1 MNNFERKYMLL
12 GSVLIIVG
20 FGMVLFAG
28 KLSFDRMDGN
38 GVEQFDSYTEKV
50 FSSFEDGALKFFGF
64 FVMVG
69 GLISLIG
76 SRGAWI

>member
-1 MNNFERKYMLL
+1 
-12 GSVLIIVG
+12 
-20 FGMVLFAG
+20 
-28 KLSFDRMDGN
+28 MDGN
-38 GVEQFDSYTEKV
+38 GVEQFDSYEEKV